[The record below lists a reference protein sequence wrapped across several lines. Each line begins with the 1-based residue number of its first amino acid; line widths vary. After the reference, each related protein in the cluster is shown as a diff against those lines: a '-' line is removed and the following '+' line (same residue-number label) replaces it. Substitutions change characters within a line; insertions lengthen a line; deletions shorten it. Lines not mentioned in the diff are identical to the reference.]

1 MRTMFRCNY
10 TGSFAEGTV
19 VEYRKAAV
27 DAYLLIDTGN
37 GAPVEITITRPRFDT
52 MGISK
57 GTKVRLT
64 TDGALLGVGA

>member
-1 MRTMFRCNY
+1 MFRSNY
-10 TGSFAEGTV
+10 AGNYAEGTV

-27 DAYLLIDTGN
+27 DAYVLVDTGN

-52 MGISK
+52 LGISK
-57 GTKVRLT
+57 GTRVMLA